1 MVVTASRIEQ
11 KEFDTQAD
19 VTVITR
25 KDLEEKHYTDLGDA
39 LKDVPGVNLQNYGAS
54 GENYTS
60 NRLYINGSPNIVV
73 LVDGMRS
80 NVNGSVS
87 SVLSPSEF
95 SNLDTVE
102 RIEVL
107 KGSAFSL
114 YGYDAT
120 NCIRTI

>member
-1 MVVTASRIEQ
+1 MLKKSLSKSTLMTALITGSVIWGGYTVGHAEEPQQFLLDEMVVTASRIEQ

-60 NRLYINGSPNIVV
+60 NRLYINGSPNMLMVCV
-73 LVDGMRS
+73 L
-80 NVNGSVS
+80 
-87 SVLSPSEF
+87 
-95 SNLDTVE
+95 T
-102 RIEVL
+102 
-107 KGSAFSL
+107 
-114 YGYDAT
+114 
-120 NCIRTI
+120 